1 MSYIPLA
8 SAPSCMHCRQEGA
21 IFLLQR
27 PCGCIL
33 PVHMNCQAM
42 LQAYGRCPRCY
53 QIWSNSIASV
63 TTTHTELMYQPNR
76 KWILYSLACFA
87 VLILTCILMWFLYKP
102 F

>member
-1 MSYIPLA
+1 MAVETGTIISDFDVAKPAGTEPKSILDDQIKWVKSAILA
-8 SAPSCMHCRQEGA
+8 TFANITGA
-21 IFLLQR
+21 
-27 PCGCIL
+27 
-33 PVHMNCQAM
+33 
-42 LQAYGRCPRCY
+42 
-53 QIWSNSIASV
+53 V